1 MPCEKCIKK
10 PGYHSF
16 VKFGSLNEM
25 NLFYTAPAKTE
36 DLDADGT
43 KLDMIKLHMI
53 QDTQGDPWIWVL
65 DCTNMSFKH
74 YMDFSFT
81 YGLLNH
87 LASDKNIQGVCVLN
101 SNFWIR
107 STHTILNSISS
118 AEILKNVKYFDGTKL
133 EIMAQLNSVGF
144 DTNAVNWLTLQ

>member
-16 VKFGSLNEM
+16 TNFGSLNKM

-36 DLDADGT
+36 DLDTDGT
-43 KLDMIKLHMI
+43 KLELIKLHMTE
-53 QDTQGDPWIWVL
+53 DTQGDPWIWVL
-65 DCTNMSFKH
+65 DCANMTFRH

-87 LASDKNIQGVCVLN
+87 LASDNNIQGVCIIN

-107 STHTILNSISS
+107 STHTILNSISR
-118 AEILKNVKYFDGTKL
+118 AEILKNDVF
-133 EIMAQLNSVGF
+133 S
-144 DTNAVNWLTLQ
+144 